1 MKNPSVGE
9 VKKCNQ
15 QCKQPN
21 TIVKING
28 EMKTS
33 EETVMKIPKGF
44 SWKNRKSLN
53 LELKSLISWNVRK
66 FLSVGFSIFRALI
79 ITSWNIRIVFFWK
92 KYKSFFR
99 VFISWSIR
107 NFPGVDYFLFFEL
120 GLKSAGFHFQ
130 KYNKSFLLRKWN
142 FSERFFYRKN
152 IKNFLGKNFEGW
164 GRKVQGFTSGN
175 TEIVLNIRARK
186 FHFLKLY
193 FFSSPGIF
201 FGVDFFVSFFD
212 MGWVV
217 QGSVFK
223 NIRKDFFGE
232 NIRKAFLPENIRIF
246 LILEQESFISQN
258 IRNFFRVDVF
268 VSFLGLSWEVQGFI
282 SGNVRKA
289 FLWENIRIFLI
300 LDQESSISQ
309 I

>member
-1 MKNPSVGE
+1 MQSTMQTTKHNSKNQWWNE
-9 VKKCNQ
+9 NIWRNCNE
-15 QCKQPN
+15 N
-21 TIVKING
+21 
-28 EMKTS
+28 
-33 EETVMKIPKGF
+33 PKGVLLKKPEIFKLGVEKFNFLKCKKIFKCGFFHF
-44 SWKNRKSLN
+44 SSSHNYFLKHKNS
-53 LELKSLISWNVRK
+53 
-66 FLSVGFSIFRALI
+66 FLL
-79 ITSWNIRIVFFWK
+79 
-92 KYKSFFR
+92 R